1 MDLLNLRSLYF
12 DERLSI
18 ASRGS
23 CSRFAAPPTAT
34 DYAQFANQDSV
45 LCIDNGATTLR
56 AGWNRE
62 SPTGRVD
69 IDLCPGEEDGPVEL
83 AVSVL

>member
-18 ASRGS
+18 A
-23 CSRFAAPPTAT
+23 AT

-62 SPTGRVD
+62 QDPRLAGLVTMSPSWGART
-69 IDLCPGEEDGPVEL
+69 
-83 AVSVL
+83 